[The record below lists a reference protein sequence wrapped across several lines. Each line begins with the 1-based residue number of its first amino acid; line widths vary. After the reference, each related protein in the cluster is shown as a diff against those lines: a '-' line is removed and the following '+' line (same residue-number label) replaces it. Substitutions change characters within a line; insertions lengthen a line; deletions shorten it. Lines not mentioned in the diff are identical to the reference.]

1 MNMYNNPG
9 VYGGYPQQGGQPQAN
24 GGGYPPQ
31 GGQSYPQQSQQQPQ
45 GGGYSQTNASQSQP
59 APPQVQVFFRPV
71 SSYDEALMVP
81 ADVTGALTIMPH
93 LASGMI
99 YTKQLDA
106 NCNVDFA
113 IYKRVQ
119 VQPAPAAQTPAYD
132 PRQEIDALRGEVEAL
147 RGELAEVR
155 KTTPGTRGGRNK
167 EAET

>member
-1 MNMYNNPG
+1 MYNPG
-9 VYGGYPQQGGQPQAN
+9 VYGGYPQQGGQPQPSV
-24 GGGYPPQ
+24 GGYPPQ
-31 GGQSYPQQSQQQPQ
+31 SGQSYPQQGQQQPQ
-45 GGGYSQTNASQSQP
+45 GGGYSQNTAPQP
-59 APPQVQVFFRPV
+59 QPSPPQVQVYFRPV
-71 SSYDEALMVP
+71 SSYDEALVVP

-113 IYKRVQ
+113 VYKRVQ
-119 VQPAPAAQTPAYD
+119 VQPAPAAQAPAYD

-155 KTTPGTRGGRNK
+155 RAPGGSRGGRNK
-167 EAET
+167 EAEA